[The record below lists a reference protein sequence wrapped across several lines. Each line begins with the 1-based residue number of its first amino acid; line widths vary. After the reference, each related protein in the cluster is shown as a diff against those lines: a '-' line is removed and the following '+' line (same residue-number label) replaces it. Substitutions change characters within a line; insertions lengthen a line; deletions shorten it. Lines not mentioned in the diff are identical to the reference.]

1 MSNHNQNVIDDEVKA
16 MAKRAVQ
23 FVNSTAGQQA
33 IEIALEKARIVTAKL
48 YEARKVDSKKLH
60 DPMTI

>member
-23 FVNSTAGQQA
+23 FVNSTEGQQT
-33 IEIALEKARIVTAKL
+33 IETALEKARKVTAEL